1 MKRLQFVL
9 ASVVIVLCLCA
20 CGQKEA
26 APTTWQGQYDLGIRY
41 LSEGNYEEAIIA
53 FTVAIEIDPKNKDA
67 YLGLAEVYIAQGEFD
82 KAEEILEK
90 GFDITGDERLSTR
103 LEEIKSRNN
112 ESANNDSEI
121 KAASCF
127 IRTAPNASVQNVD
140 YKAQSYEWADEK
152 VYEICSSDRNGE
164 CISTF
169 SLPIEKDIV
178 EWYYNDDSVW
188 VIAANDDSIVFN
200 VCTGP
205 QSFCVL
211 SYNAYNNTYY
221 EFNGSLD
228 YQEKN
233 GYLIG
238 CSWHL
243 MEDEY
248 WFDHDTIDLGV
259 WSLDGDLVSILSEGK
274 YGVCHTIHDNYIYYS
289 FAEKSYRG
297 STWSSN
303 ETYDDVEQE
312 VWRFDLNTLT
322 SEFLSTVSAGHITEV
337 GQGYVICHD
346 FNGGSELQTVY
357 Y

>member
-1 MKRLQFVL
+1 M
-9 ASVVIVLCLCA
+9 IVLCLCA

-67 YLGLAEVYIAQGEFD
+67 YLGLAEVYIAQGESD

-90 GFDITGDERLSTR
+90 GFDITGDERLSAR

-127 IRTAPNASVQNVD
+127 IRTAPNTSVQNVD

-205 QSFCVL
+205 QSFRVL
-211 SYNAYNNTYY
+211 SYDAHNNTYY

-238 CSWHL
+238 CSRHL

-312 VWRFDLNTLT
+312 VWRFNLNTLT